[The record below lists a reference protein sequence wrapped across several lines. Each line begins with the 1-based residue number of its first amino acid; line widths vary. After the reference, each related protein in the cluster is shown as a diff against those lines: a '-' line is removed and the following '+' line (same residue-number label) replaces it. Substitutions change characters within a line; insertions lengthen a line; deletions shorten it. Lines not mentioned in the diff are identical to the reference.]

1 MAATAAASATT
12 LKYAPVVS
20 VDLSGNEINF
30 ADAETDGHR
39 VQIAVAAADMNA
51 ACKWTR
57 TVGSDRPVGSI
68 VSADFK
74 TTLEA
79 ALSTTY
85 TDLDAIATGL
95 SYSTGALVNA
105 ANVSGNV
112 NDLIMDYVLFKV
124 YGLTAKDTANKV
136 YNATDAL
143 NMVTN
148 ADVGAAVKTS
158 IDANNARAGPVDQ
171 MFRDLLAADP
181 ARFFTAAGLQIPGLF
196 ESNADAAGNGSWLL
210 AADDIL
216 EIKLKFVFTA
226 QVSRRVVS
234 SQQQPLEAE
243 GGAATPAEEVTEEV
257 IIPNGHELKVRLQLK
272 VTA

>member
-1 MAATAAASATT
+1 MATTATATPTT

-39 VQIAVAAADMNA
+39 VQIGVSAANMNA
-51 ACKWTR
+51 ACKWAR
-57 TVGSDRPVGSI
+57 AAGSDRPVGNILSTP
-68 VSADFK
+68 FK
-74 TTLEA
+74 ATLEA

-95 SYSTGALVNA
+95 SFSTGALVNA

-143 NMVTN
+143 NMVSN
-148 ADVGAAVKTS
+148 ADVGAAVGTS

-181 ARFFTAAGLQIPGLF
+181 ARFFDGSGLQIPGLF
-196 ESNADAAGNGSWLL
+196 EINADASGNGDWLL
-210 AADDIL
+210 AADDIF

-234 SQQQPLEAE
+234 AQEQPTVE
-243 GGAATPAEEVTEEV
+243 GGTAEDVTEEV
-257 IIPNGHELKVRLQLK
+257 IIPANHELKVRLQLK